1 MHVRKIKGTG
11 KKVGV
16 IRESEKFGVPKFVV
30 QLYMFY
36 FGCLDLDQ
44 GFDVWYATTTNFYI
58 ITVEYFVEFV
68 ILRKVF
74 VYYVKKISTNFC
86 RIVLLTGKFNQIMT
100 FIHSVFVLGL
110 LL

>member
-1 MHVRKIKGTG
+1 MSFKGLAVAENCLGSKSVHVRKIKGTG

-44 GFDVWYATTTNFYI
+44 GF
-58 ITVEYFVEFV
+58 
-68 ILRKVF
+68 
-74 VYYVKKISTNFC
+74 
-86 RIVLLTGKFNQIMT
+86 
-100 FIHSVFVLGL
+100 
-110 LL
+110 